1 MNMQSV
7 QGLLIR
13 SAIVGVIAA
22 LVVLY
27 LAPDNARSKRPVVE
41 MVSSDGESSLPHAV
55 TGPYSYAHAVR
66 QASPAVVNVYT
77 TKTVNRKLPLLAF
90 DPMFRRLFEDLD
102 TTSDTRVENSLG
114 SGVIV
119 SRQGYVL
126 TNFHVIEGADEIY
139 VMLGDKR
146 GITARVVGTDLETDL
161 AVLELAARDLPAIVV
176 GNSDGLEVGDVA
188 LAIGNPFGVGK
199 TVTQGIISATGRSQV
214 GISAIENFIQT
225 DAAINPGNSG
235 GALINARG
243 ELIGINTA
251 IFSNS
256 GGSHG
261 IGFAI
266 PAGLARDVMTQIIEN
281 GHVVRGW
288 LGVQAQDVT
297 DQLAESFGFEEETQ
311 GVLVTEVMRGGPA
324 EAAGLRPGDILTQ
337 MNNKELLSSK
347 EAFRRIARHRPGDV
361 VTIFGIRRG
370 SPFRQ
375 SVTIAERPKIY

>member
-1 MNMQSV
+1 MNMQSLH
-7 QGLLIR
+7 GLLIR

-27 LAPDNARSKRPVVE
+27 LVPDHARIGRPVVE
-41 MVSSDGESSLPHAV
+41 MASSIGESSLPLSG

-90 DPMFRRLFEDLD
+90 DPTFRRLFEDPD
-102 TTSDTRVENSLG
+102 TTSDARVQNSLG

-119 SRQGYVL
+119 SPQGYVV
-126 TNFHVIEGADEIY
+126 TNYHVIEGADEIY
-139 VMLGDKR
+139 VMLGDER
-146 GITARVVGTDLETDL
+146 SVTARVVGTDLETDL

-256 GGSHG
+256 GGSLG

-297 DQLAESFGFEEETQ
+297 DQLAESYGFEETQ

-324 EAAGLRPGDILTQ
+324 EAAGLRPSDILTH
-337 MNNKELLSSK
+337 MNDKELLSSK

-361 VTIFGIRRG
+361 VTISGIRRG
-370 SPFRQ
+370 TPFRQ

>member
-1 MNMQSV
+1 MNMQSLH
-7 QGLLIR
+7 GLLIR

-27 LAPDNARSKRPVVE
+27 LVPDNARIGRPVVE
-41 MVSSDGESSLPHAV
+41 MASSIGESSLPLSG

-90 DPMFRRLFEDLD
+90 DPTFRRLFEEPD
-102 TTSDTRVENSLG
+102 TTSDARVQNSLG

-119 SRQGYVL
+119 SPQGYVV
-126 TNFHVIEGADEIY
+126 TNYHVIEGADEIY
-139 VMLGDKR
+139 VMLGDER
-146 GITARVVGTDLETDL
+146 SVTARVVGTDLETDL

-256 GGSHG
+256 GGSLG

-297 DQLAESFGFEEETQ
+297 DQLAESYGFEETQ

-324 EAAGLRPGDILTQ
+324 EAAGLRPSDILTH
-337 MNNKELLSSK
+337 MNDKELLSSK

-361 VTIFGIRRG
+361 VTISGIRRG
-370 SPFRQ
+370 TPFRQ

>member
-1 MNMQSV
+1 MNMQSLH
-7 QGLLIR
+7 GLLIR

-27 LAPDNARSKRPVVE
+27 LVPDNARIGRPVVE
-41 MVSSDGESSLPHAV
+41 MASSIGESSLPLSG

-90 DPMFRRLFEDLD
+90 DPTFRRLFEDPD
-102 TTSDTRVENSLG
+102 TTSDARVQNSLG

-119 SRQGYVL
+119 SPQGYVV
-126 TNFHVIEGADEIY
+126 TNYHVIEGADEIY
-139 VMLGDKR
+139 VMLGDER
-146 GITARVVGTDLETDL
+146 SVTARVVGTDLETDL

-256 GGSHG
+256 GGSLG

-297 DQLAESFGFEEETQ
+297 DQLAESYGFEETQ

-324 EAAGLRPGDILTQ
+324 EAAGLRPSDILTH
-337 MNNKELLSSK
+337 MNDKELLSSK

-361 VTIFGIRRG
+361 VTISGIRRG
-370 SPFRQ
+370 TPFRQ